1 MKANQ
6 KLGTIMKE
14 PVWFSLPLILS
25 GVLQQLY
32 NWADAFIV
40 GNVDGELSLSAIG
53 VTTTPINFFITT
65 ITGFTLGLSVLI
77 AKNFGA
83 KKQENIPPVLAV
95 FAVILG
101 GVFLLIAADGSALSY
116 PFMALL
122 HTPSDTIGLASSYI
136 RIIFLGL
143 PFLAVY
149 NVYTATLRGL
159 GDSRIPF
166 LSILVSS
173 IVNVLLDILFVAV
186 FRWGVQG
193 AATATVLSQATM
205 TVFIVIYGTRK
216 YRWLKSGYRKENFCS
231 SVVREGVRFG
241 LPPMLQSSISSL
253 GGLVLQDFMNRFGT
267 DTVTAIT
274 TAYRIDTL
282 VMLPIVNLGSGISTI
297 TAHSHGA
304 GDEVRTRK
312 TLTAGTILTLVVSL
326 LLTGIVIPTG
336 GKIIA
341 LFGAGATAVMIGSA
355 FFQRIACFYPI
366 FGLTTAFRGYLEG
379 RGDLV
384 YSSIAGMVSLAVRIL
399 ASYAMAPYFGNMSIA
414 YAEILSWVWLLVMYL
429 VRFVQNMRA
438 WRQVGKDSQTA
449 AL

>member
-1 MKANQ
+1 MNENQ

-14 PVWFSLPLILS
+14 LIRFSLPLILS

-53 VTTTPINFFITT
+53 VTSIPISFFITT

-83 KKQENIPPVLAV
+83 KKQDSIPPVLAV

-101 GVFLLIAADGSALSY
+101 GVFLLAAAVGSAMSY
-116 PFMALL
+116 PFMELL
-122 HTPSDTIGLASSYI
+122 HTPADTINLASGYI
-136 RIIFLGL
+136 RIIFWGL

-173 IVNVLLDILFVAV
+173 VINVLLDILFVAEL
-186 FRWGVQG
+186 RWGVLG
-193 AATATVLSQATM
+193 AAAATVLSQAIM
-205 TVFIVIYGTRK
+205 TVFIVLYGTWK
-216 YRWLKSGYRKENFCS
+216 YPWLKSNCRKESFCGA
-231 SVVREGVRFG
+231 VVRDGLRYG
-241 LPPMLQSSISSL
+241 LPPMVQSSISAL
-253 GGLVLQDFMNRFGT
+253 GSLVLQDFMNRFGT

-282 VMLPIVNLGSGISTI
+282 ILLPIVNLGSGISTI
-297 TAHSHGA
+297 
-304 GDEVRTRK
+304 RTRK
-312 TLTAGTILTLVVSL
+312 TLTAGTILTLVVSAF
-326 LLTGIVIPTG
+326 LTGLVIPTG

-341 LFGAGATAVMIGSA
+341 LFGAGTAAVAIGSA
-355 FFQRIACFYPI
+355 FFHRIAFFYPI

-379 RGDLV
+379 RGDLM
-384 YSSIAGMVSLAVRIL
+384 YSSVAGLVSLAVRII
-399 ASYAMAPYFGNMSIA
+399 ASYAMAPHFGNMTIA
-414 YAEILSWVWLLVMYL
+414 YAEMVSWVWLLVMYMFRL
-429 VRFVQNMRA
+429 A
-438 WRQVGKDSQTA
+438 AKKDD

>member
-1 MKANQ
+1 MNENQ

-14 PVWFSLPLILS
+14 LIRFSLPLILS

-53 VTTTPINFFITT
+53 VTSIPISFFITT

-83 KKQENIPPVLAV
+83 KKQDSIPPVLAV

-101 GVFLLIAADGSALSY
+101 GVFLLAAAVGSALSY
-116 PFMALL
+116 PFMELL
-122 HTPSDTIGLASSYI
+122 HTPADTIDLASGYI
-136 RIIFLGL
+136 RIIFWGL

-173 IVNVLLDILFVAV
+173 LINVLLDILFVAEL
-186 FRWGVQG
+186 RWGVLG
-193 AATATVLSQATM
+193 AAAATVLSQAIM
-205 TVFIVIYGTRK
+205 TVFIVLYGTSK
-216 YRWLKSGYRKENFCS
+216 YPWLKSGYRKESFCGA
-231 SVVREGVRFG
+231 VVRDGLRYG
-241 LPPMLQSSISSL
+241 LPPMVQSSISAL
-253 GGLVLQDFMNRFGT
+253 GSLVLQDFMNRFGT

-282 VMLPIVNLGSGISTI
+282 ILLPIVNLGSGISTV

-304 GDEVRTRK
+304 GDTIRTQK
-312 TLTAGTILTLVVSL
+312 TLSAGTILH
-326 LLTGIVIPTG
+326 PG
-336 GKIIA
+336 GVCVPDGPRDPDRRKDH
-341 LFGAGATAVMIGSA
+341 
-355 FFQRIACFYPI
+355 C
-366 FGLTTAFRGYLEG
+366 AFRCRDRCGGDRKRFFPPHCILLSDLRPDHGVPRLSGGQG
-379 RGDLV
+379 RPGVLQRCGTGLSGRPHHRLLRNGPALWKYDHRLCGNGFV
-384 YSSIAGMVSLAVRIL
+384 GVAAGHVPVS
-399 ASYAMAPYFGNMSIA
+399 PG
-414 YAEILSWVWLLVMYL
+414 
-429 VRFVQNMRA
+429 
-438 WRQVGKDSQTA
+438 SQKG
-449 AL
+449 

>member
-1 MKANQ
+1 MNENQ

-14 PVWFSLPLILS
+14 LIRFSLPLILS

-53 VTTTPINFFITT
+53 VTSIPISFFITT

-83 KKQENIPPVLAV
+83 KKQDSIPPVLAV

-101 GVFLLIAADGSALSY
+101 GVFLLAAAVGSALSY
-116 PFMALL
+116 PFMELL
-122 HTPSDTIGLASSYI
+122 HTPADTIDLASGYI
-136 RIIFLGL
+136 RIIFWGL

-173 IVNVLLDILFVAV
+173 LINVLLDILFVAEL
-186 FRWGVQG
+186 RWGVLG
-193 AATATVLSQATM
+193 AAAATVLSQAIM
-205 TVFIVIYGTRK
+205 TVFIVLYGTWK
-216 YRWLKSGYRKENFCS
+216 YPWLKSGYRKESFCGA
-231 SVVREGVRFG
+231 VVRDGLRYG
-241 LPPMLQSSISSL
+241 LPPMVQSSISAL
-253 GGLVLQDFMNRFGT
+253 GSLVLQDFMNRFGT

-282 VMLPIVNLGSGISTI
+282 ILLPIVNLGSGISTV

-304 GDEVRTRK
+304 GDTIRTRK
-312 TLTAGTILTLVVSL
+312 TLSAGTILTLVVSAF
-326 LLTGIVIPTG
+326 LTGLVIPTG

-341 LFGAGATAVMIGSA
+341 LFGAGTAAVAIGSA
-355 FFQRIACFYPI
+355 FS
-366 FGLTTAFRGYLEG
+366 TALH
-379 RGDLV
+379 
-384 YSSIAGMVSLAVRIL
+384 SSIRSSA
-399 ASYAMAPYFGNMSIA
+399 
-414 YAEILSWVWLLVMYL
+414 
-429 VRFVQNMRA
+429 
-438 WRQVGKDSQTA
+438 
-449 AL
+449 

>member
-1 MKANQ
+1 MNENQ

-14 PVWFSLPLILS
+14 LIRFSLPLILS

-53 VTTTPINFFITT
+53 VTSIPISFFITT

-83 KKQENIPPVLAV
+83 KKQDSIPPVLAV

-101 GVFLLIAADGSALSY
+101 GVFLLAAAVGSALSY
-116 PFMALL
+116 PFMELL
-122 HTPSDTIGLASSYI
+122 HTPADTIDLASGYI
-136 RIIFLGL
+136 RIIFWGL

-173 IVNVLLDILFVAV
+173 VINVLLDILFVAEL
-186 FRWGVQG
+186 RWGVLG
-193 AATATVLSQATM
+193 AAAATVLSQAIM
-205 TVFIVIYGTRK
+205 TVFIVLYGTSK
-216 YRWLKSGYRKENFCS
+216 YPWLKSNCRKESFCGA
-231 SVVREGVRFG
+231 VVRDGLRYG
-241 LPPMLQSSISSL
+241 LPPMVQSSISAL
-253 GGLVLQDFMNRFGT
+253 GSLVLQDFMNRFGT

-282 VMLPIVNLGSGISTI
+282 ILLPIVNLGSGISTV

-304 GDEVRTRK
+304 GDTIRTRK
-312 TLTAGTILTLVVSL
+312 TLSAGTILTLVVSDGPRDPDRRKDHCAFRRRDRCGGHRKRLFPPHCIL
-326 LLTGIVIPTG
+326 LSDLRPDHGVPRLSGGQGRPGILQRCGTGLSG
-336 GKIIA
+336 GPHHRF
-341 LFGAGATAVMIGSA
+341 LRNGSA
-355 FFQRIACFYPI
+355 FWKYDHRLCGN
-366 FGLTTAFRGYLEG
+366 GLVGVAAGH
-379 RGDLV
+379 V
-384 YSSIAGMVSLAVRIL
+384 PVSSG
-399 ASYAMAPYFGNMSIA
+399 G
-414 YAEILSWVWLLVMYL
+414 
-429 VRFVQNMRA
+429 QK
-438 WRQVGKDSQTA
+438 G
-449 AL
+449 

>member
-1 MKANQ
+1 MNENQ

-14 PVWFSLPLILS
+14 LIRFSLPLILS

-53 VTTTPINFFITT
+53 VTSIPISFFITT

-83 KKQENIPPVLAV
+83 KKQDSIPPVLAV
-95 FAVILG
+95 FAV
-101 GVFLLIAADGSALSY
+101 LSY
-116 PFMALL
+116 PFMELL
-122 HTPSDTIGLASSYI
+122 HTPADTIDLASGYI
-136 RIIFLGL
+136 RIIFWGL

-173 IVNVLLDILFVAV
+173 VINVLLDILFVAEL
-186 FRWGVQG
+186 RWGVLG
-193 AATATVLSQATM
+193 AAAATVLSQAIM
-205 TVFIVIYGTRK
+205 TVFIVLYGTSK
-216 YRWLKSGYRKENFCS
+216 YPWLKSGYRKESFCGA
-231 SVVREGVRFG
+231 VVRDGLRYG
-241 LPPMLQSSISSL
+241 LPPMVQSSISAL
-253 GGLVLQDFMNRFGT
+253 GSLVLQDFMNRFGT

-282 VMLPIVNLGSGISTI
+282 ILLPIVNLGSGISTV

-304 GDEVRTRK
+304 GDTIRTRK
-312 TLTAGTILTLVVSL
+312 TLSAGTILTLVVSAF
-326 LLTGIVIPTG
+326 LTGLVIPTG

-341 LFGAGATAVMIGSA
+341 LFGAGTAAVAIGSA
-355 FFQRIACFYPI
+355 FFHRIAFFYPI

-379 RGDLV
+379 RGDLM
-384 YSSIAGMVSLAVRIL
+384 YSSAAGLVSLAVRII
-399 ASYAMAPYFGNMSIA
+399 ASYAMAPHFGNMTIA
-414 YAEILSWVWLLVMYL
+414 YAEMVSWVWLLVMYL
-429 VRFVQNMRA
+429 FRLA
-438 WRQVGKDSQTA
+438 AKKDD

>member
-1 MKANQ
+1 MKASQ
-6 KLGTIMKE
+6 KLGIIMKDLIR
-14 PVWFSLPLILS
+14 FSLPLILS

-40 GNVDGELSLSAIG
+40 GNVDGELALSAIG
-53 VTTTPINFFITT
+53 ATTTPINFFITT

-83 KKQENIPPVLAV
+83 KKQETISPVLAV
-95 FAVILG
+95 FSVLLG
-101 GVFLLIAADGSALSY
+101 SVFLAIAIGGSALSY
-116 PFMALL
+116 QFMALL
-122 HTPSDTIGLASSYI
+122 HTPSDTINLAASYI
-136 RIIFLGL
+136 RITFLGL

-166 LSILVSS
+166 LSILLSS
-173 IVNVLLDILFVAV
+173 IVNVLLDILFVAEL
-186 FRWGVQG
+186 RWGVQG
-193 AATATVLSQATM
+193 AAVATVLSQATM
-205 TVFIVIYGTRK
+205 TIFLIFYGTGK
-216 YRWLKSGYRKENFCS
+216 YKWLKSGYRKENFCS
-231 SVVREGVRFG
+231 SVVHEGVRFG

-312 TLTAGTILTLVVSL
+312 TLTAGTILTIVVSL

-336 GKIIA
+336 GKIVA
-341 LFGAGATAVMIGSA
+341 LFGAGTTAVTIGSM
-355 FFQRIACFYPI
+355 FFQRIALFYPV

-384 YSSIAGMVSLAVRIL
+384 YSSIAGMISLAVRII
-399 ASYAMAPYFGNMSIA
+399 ASYTMAPHFGNMSIA
-414 YAEILSWVWLLVMYL
+414 YAEMLSWVWLLVMYL
-429 VRFVQNMRA
+429 LRFAKSKREE
-438 WRQVGKDSQTA
+438 
-449 AL
+449 

>member
-1 MKANQ
+1 MNENQ

-14 PVWFSLPLILS
+14 LIRFSLPLILS

-53 VTTTPINFFITT
+53 VTSIPISFFITT

-83 KKQENIPPVLAV
+83 KKQDSIPPVLAV

-101 GVFLLIAADGSALSY
+101 GVFLLAAAVGSALSY
-116 PFMALL
+116 PFMELL
-122 HTPSDTIGLASSYI
+122 HTPADTIDLASGYI
-136 RIIFLGL
+136 RIIFWGL

-173 IVNVLLDILFVAV
+173 VINVLLDILFVAEL
-186 FRWGVQG
+186 RWGVLG
-193 AATATVLSQATM
+193 AAAATVLSQAIM
-205 TVFIVIYGTRK
+205 TVFIVLYGTWK
-216 YRWLKSGYRKENFCS
+216 YPWLKSNCRKESFCGA
-231 SVVREGVRFG
+231 VVRDGLRYG
-241 LPPMLQSSISSL
+241 LPPMVQSSISAL
-253 GGLVLQDFMNRFGT
+253 GSLVLQDFMNRFGT

-282 VMLPIVNLGSGISTI
+282 ILLPIVNLGSGISTV

-304 GDEVRTRK
+304 GDTIRTRK
-312 TLTAGTILTLVVSL
+312 TLSAGTILTLVVSAF
-326 LLTGIVIPTG
+326 LTGLVIPTG

-341 LFGAGATAVMIGSA
+341 LFGAGTAAVAIGSA
-355 FFQRIACFYPI
+355 FFHRIAFFYPI

-384 YSSIAGMVSLAVRIL
+384 YSSAAGLVSLAVRIS
-399 ASYAMAPYFGNMSIA
+399 ASYAMAPHFGNMTIA
-414 YAEILSWVWLLVMYL
+414 YAEMVSWVWLLVMYL
-429 VRFVQNMRA
+429 FRLA
-438 WRQVGKDSQTA
+438 AKKDDT
-449 AL
+449 L